1 MGGEGDKSERTTH
14 KPLLIDAATQGRR
27 HTLHSAHSF
36 QSFSLCVLSEWNGI
50 TSDQSPEHAPE
61 PVHADL
67 RHASLT
73 WKNHAATD
81 AGPTVRNGV
90 AKPSANTIL
99 SAFDAFELWV
109 ERRRAPGGSIYLEM
123 MMLFIKL
130 YMDAVECKSGLPA
143 VRSGFS

>member
-1 MGGEGDKSERTTH
+1 MGS
-14 KPLLIDAATQGRR
+14 P
-27 HTLHSAHSF
+27 
-36 QSFSLCVLSEWNGI
+36 
-50 TSDQSPEHAPE
+50 PEHAPE
-61 PVHADL
+61 PVHEDS

>member
-1 MGGEGDKSERTTH
+1 MG
-14 KPLLIDAATQGRR
+14 
-27 HTLHSAHSF
+27 
-36 QSFSLCVLSEWNGI
+36 
-50 TSDQSPEHAPE
+50 SPPE
-61 PVHADL
+61 PVHEDS

-130 YMDAVECKSGLPA
+130 H
-143 VRSGFS
+143 VRTLTNVRVVYRLCVVVSAKHPLVGIT